1 MTKVALIT
9 GGSTPERNVALAGAG
24 LVAEALRQR
33 KYEVHVVDTYR
44 GTLTREEEELY
55 LDPTVGLEPPTP
67 QELKEIAAKELS
79 TDLVD
84 VDAVQSSDVLFLVL
98 HGRQGEGG
106 QLQSLFE
113 IAGLVF
119 VGCDSA
125 GSLLAMDKDVSKRLF
140 EHAGIP
146 TPDWGLWP
154 MSQAALAKIGLP
166 VVVKP
171 SRVGSSVGL
180 TVVRNL
186 EAMPEAVIEAQK
198 FDDCVLVE
206 AFIEGREY
214 TVGVLGDEALAVGE
228 ILPSH
233 ETFDYQCKYTASL
246 CEEIFPATIDETLAD
261 ELRRLAL
268 AAHRALKLRDFSRA
282 DFRVSSDGRV
292 FCLEVNTLP
301 GMAPTSL
308 LPQSA
313 AAAGI
318 PFPELCDR
326 ICRMALG
333 RK

>member
-33 KYEVHVVDTYR
+33 KYEVRVVDTYR

-186 EAMPEAVIEAQK
+186 EAMSEAVIEAQK

>member
-1 MTKVALIT
+1 MARVTVIT

-24 LVAEALRQR
+24 EVTEALRTAGQ
-33 KYEVHVVDTYR
+33 EVKVVDTWGGALSR
-44 GTLTREEEELY
+44 DEEQDRVHRLI
-55 LDPTVGLEPPTP
+55 GLEPPSLE
-67 QELKEIAAKELS
+67 ELEEIQRTEL
-79 TDLVD
+79 TTELAELREVRE
-84 VDAVQSSDVLFLVL
+84 SDVLFLVI

-113 IAGLVF
+113 IVGLRYI
-119 VGCDSA
+119 GCDSV

-146 TPDWGLWP
+146 TPAWGLWP
-154 MSQAALAKIGLP
+154 MSEVALAKLGLP

-180 TVVRNL
+180 SVIRES
-186 EAMPEAVIEAQK
+186 EAIPEAVSEAQK

-233 ETFDYQCKYTASL
+233 EIFDYQCKYTEGL
-246 CEEIFPATIDETLAD
+246 CEEIFPAEIDEELAG
-261 ELRRLAL
+261 ELQRLAL
-268 AAHRALKLRDFSRA
+268 AAHRTLKLRDFSRA

-292 FCLEVNTLP
+292 SCLEANSLP

-326 ICRMALG
+326 ICRLALE
-333 RK
+333 RE

>member
-33 KYEVHVVDTYR
+33 KYEVRVVDTYR

-146 TPDWGLWP
+146 TPDWGVWP
-154 MSQAALAKIGLP
+154 LNQEALSRIGLP
-166 VVVKP
+166 MVVKP
-171 SRVGSSVGL
+171 SRVGSSMGL
-180 TVVRNL
+180 SIIRSLDQL
-186 EAMPEAVIEAQK
+186 EVAVSEARQ

-206 AFIEGREY
+206 AFIDGPEY
-214 TVGVLGDEALAVGE
+214 TVGVLADEALSVGE
-228 ILPSH
+228 ILPKH
-233 ETFDYQCKYTASL
+233 ETFDYECKYTEGL
-246 CEEIFPATIDETLAD
+246 CEEVFPAQISAGLERQLQA
-261 ELRRLAL
+261 LAL
-268 AAHRALKLRDFSRA
+268 QAHEVLKLRDFSRV
-282 DFRVSSDGRV
+282 DFRVDAEGRA
-292 FCLEVNTLP
+292 FCLEANSLP

-313 AAAGI
+313 AAAGV
-318 PFPELCDR
+318 PFEELCDR
-326 ICRMALG
+326 MCRMALS
-333 RK
+333 RS

>member
-1 MTKVALIT
+1 MARVTVIT

-24 LVAEALRQR
+24 EVTEALRTAGH
-33 KYEVHVVDTYR
+33 EVTVVDTWGGALGR
-44 GTLTREEEELY
+44 DEEQ
-55 LDPTVGLEPPTP
+55 DRVHRVIGLEPPSLE
-67 QELKEIAAKELS
+67 ELEEIRRTEL
-79 TDLVD
+79 TTELTELPVVRECD
-84 VDAVQSSDVLFLVL
+84 VVFFVL

-113 IAGLVF
+113 LVGLRYI
-119 VGCDSA
+119 GSDSM

-146 TPDWGLWP
+146 TPNWGLWP